1 MHKRHVSLLLVIAFL
16 FVFLFVGCG
25 DTPSN
30 DGPPKTIDKLSIPDD
45 FTFRTTEVVTVT
57 YDFGGNFSNI
67 PIAIYGS
74 AYDAFTT
81 DQTIPDFMVGSGTT
95 SDTGLLQTQVTV
107 PLSCVTLVLIPNY
120 IGLPG
125 EIRIAKDDAIYI
137 SRALTAKK
145 GSDPEYTFD
154 SDDLPTRTPDPLRI
168 KQSDNHWL
176 FLNDEYTLDGIP
188 KSLFTVELEKDFL
201 KDINNSLFK
210 RNKGIDDNVPT
221 ELTDGLTVGTLDM
234 NATNKVWMTFIDE
247 KAGFNNTLGYY
258 TYETG
263 NRPPK
268 ITPDLVTLVFP
279 NASYGKGKDTYL
291 ESGDTVY
298 IGEIAAGQSIGFVL
312 ITNGWFSRVKDT
324 TGQVRK
330 EGQGIYYSEADLNP
344 KTEPHTSI
352 IQYSDK
358 VFLVGIEDNEHSEK
372 DYNFNDVV
380 FAVIV
385 GDKDAVKKLGSH
397 IIPTDFDEDDDGVI
411 DSLDAY
417 PDDATRTTK
426 EVLTGTLAYEDLWP
440 KLGDYDFNDLVVEYE
455 YAIDGNK
462 DNKIVSMEM
471 KYTILASGASLPN
484 GLALALP
491 LKETTDFTI
500 SKISYSKN
508 DTQTDAVVTKISKD
522 EGSQIL
528 IFARQDDA
536 KLMGERPFNTGTNS
550 VLEPQSVSF
559 TLTFT
564 TPISKSDAKDRLGEA
579 PYDVFMLVDN
589 ADSSFNP
596 AKAGKE
602 VHLIGYAP
610 TTLANDVFLKEAEAL
625 KNKDYYKS
633 ERNLPFAIHIPGA
646 WAHPLEKKSIV
657 DGYNYFGTWAES
669 GGEKYQDWYLG
680 KEKYK
685 NTSNLYKNT

>member
-1 MHKRHVSLLLVIAFL
+1 LHKRHVSLLLVIAFL

-471 KYTILASGASLPN
+471 KYTILASGASMPN
-484 GLALALP
+484 GLALAIP
-491 LKETTDFTI
+491 LTLTTDFTI
-500 SKISYSKN
+500 SQLTYTKSGVSPTN
-508 DTQTDAVVTKISKD
+508 AVVSPISND
-522 EGSQIL
+522 AGSQIL
-528 IFARQDDA
+528 IFERQDWVV
-536 KLMGERPFNTGTNS
+536 GGRPFNTIPDLLS
-550 VLEPQSVSF
+550 DRLVPQSVTF

-564 TPISKSDAKDRLGEA
+564 PAVARSILGA
-579 PYDVFMLVDN
+579 VPYDVYMLVDN
-589 ADSSFNP
+589 ARKDGQS
-596 AKAGKE
+596 GILVKE
-602 VHLIGYAP
+602 VHLIGFAP
-610 TTLANDVFLKEAEAL
+610 TTLAHPGFLDESDGL
-625 KNKDYYKS
+625 KNRDHYKS
-633 ERNLPFAIHIPGA
+633 ERNLPWAIHIPGE
-646 WAHPLEKKSIV
+646 WQYPLEKKSIV
-657 DGYNYFGTWAES
+657 EGYKYFGAWAES
-669 GGEKYQDWYLG
+669 GGVNYPDWYQN
-680 KEKYK
+680 KPKYK
-685 NTSNLYKNT
+685 NLANLY